1 MAIGPVPSEVVLE
14 LDAPAVWPSE
24 PLAGNPASGGES
36 SCHPLAVTR
45 GDYVG
50 ARVLL
55 RKHSSLPEIKGDR
68 LIDCYSIADSEA
80 SLWFSMIIV
89 AIM

>member
-1 MAIGPVPSEVVLE
+1 MQDPGITRVYKLTCHVHRGFLDGISSTLGVSVVSPARSASWGP
-14 LDAPAVWPSE
+14 
-24 PLAGNPASGGES
+24 
-36 SCHPLAVTR
+36 
-45 GDYVG
+45 YVG
-50 ARVLL
+50 APVQL

>member
-1 MAIGPVPSEVVLE
+1 MAIGPVPCEVAVE
-14 LDAPAVWPSE
+14 FDAPAVWPSE

-55 RKHSSLPEIKGDR
+55 RKQSSLPEIKSFR
-68 LIDCYSIADSEA
+68 LIDCYAIVDAEA
-80 SLWFSMIIV
+80 SLWFSMIMV